1 MPTARPFAVL
11 LALAAA
17 LPAPAQER
25 PREEDLFGAP
35 PGPPAAARPG
45 EAAPRP
51 AGDRPGEAEILSG
64 KGADTAEARLA
75 GRLGESENPLQI
87 GGQLYL
93 RAIGSAAQG
102 DPPSR
107 WSFSSPSLL
116 DVFLD
121 ARPSDRVRAY
131 GLARTLYDPTQAQG
145 ASSLLTGAQAAQTV
159 GVGSLQATAVTRVV
173 LDQLW
178 LSFDLERR
186 AFVTAGKQHVKWGT
200 GRLWNPTDYL
210 HVQRRDP
217 LAVFDDRGGTAMARV
232 HVPLGEQRG
241 ALTAAA
247 VLEPLA
253 PRVKPLAFVPTEPA
267 PPSSSELGAVGGA
280 ARAEVVLGNWE
291 LGADA
296 VAQRGMKPRFGFD
309 VSGGLWEIDL
319 RGELAVRTGSDV
331 AALRPGDEKVT
342 LPPELFPPPLPGDP
356 PVQIFIPWQR
366 YQPSGAW
373 VQAVGSADWSTKYS
387 DEDTLTI
394 GVEYFYNQAGY
405 DDIAL
410 YPYLIGWNAFRPFY
424 LGRHYAALF
433 LLLPKPGSWNDTTI
447 TLTGIANLSDRSG
460 VVRLDWS
467 TTFLTWLRVELFAQ
481 GHLGRRG
488 GEFRLASDPIPVILP
503 RGYPPSTVDVGVA
516 LRLAL

>member
-25 PREEDLFGAP
+25 PREEELFGAP

-45 EAAPRP
+45 ETAPRP
-51 AGDRPGEAEILSG
+51 AGDRPGEAEVLSG
-64 KGADTAEARLA
+64 KGADAAEARLA

-107 WSFSSPSLL
+107 WSFSSPNLL
-116 DVFLD
+116 DLFLD

-210 HVQRRDP
+210 HTQRRDP

-232 HVPLGEQRG
+232 HVPIGEQRA

-253 PRVKPLAFVPTEPA
+253 PRVTPLLFEPKDPA
-267 PPSSSELGAVGGA
+267 PSPSSEMGAVGGA
-280 ARAEVVLGNWE
+280 ARAEMVLGTWE

-296 VAQRGMKPRFGFD
+296 VAQRGMEPRFGLD
-309 VSGGLWEIDL
+309 VSGGLWELDL
-319 RGELAVRTGSDV
+319 RGEVAFRSGSDLPK
-331 AALRPGDEKVT
+331 LRPGVEGVVVVGPGGPVK
-342 LPPELFPPPLPGDP
+342 FP
-356 PVQIFIPWQR
+356 IPWQR
-366 YQPSGAW
+366 YQPEGTW
-373 VQAVGSADWSTKYS
+373 IQAVGSADWTTKYS
-387 DEDTLTI
+387 DEDTLTV
-394 GVEYFYNQAGY
+394 GAEYFYNQAGY
-405 DDIAL
+405 DDVAA

-433 LLLPKPGSWNDTTI
+433 LLLPKPGSWNDTTV
-447 TLTGIANLSDRSG
+447 TLTGIANLSDRTG

-467 TTFLTWLRVELFAQ
+467 TTFLTWLRVEAFAQ

-488 GEFRLASDPIPVILP
+488 GEFRLAVNLAPIPGILP
-503 RGYPPSTVDVGVA
+503 AGLAISPPTVDVGLALRVA
-516 LRLAL
+516 L